1 MLTLIHTISVAI
13 AKTLVRAVWLLSH
26 LQRRVV
32 ETPEERAAVE
42 VELSNSRYQP
52 SSKNDDDLP
61 LAH

>member
-13 AKTLVRAVWLLSH
+13 ARTLVRAASLLSY

-32 ETPEERAAVE
+32 EAPEERAAVE
-42 VELSNSRYQP
+42 VELSNGSYQP
-52 SSKNDDDLP
+52 SSKSDNDRP